1 MVSKRKRRRSLWIR
15 AFIDWYQQYET
26 FINEKTVDE
35 VSGRW
40 WFTHKM
46 LHRSVSHIKRAIL
59 ALFSYTR
66 YPNVSK
72 SSNSIESF
80 FGHLKDNL
88 RIHRGLSE
96 QHFKDF
102 VKWYL
107 FLNSNDGYQKKRMT
121 RIIQF
126 WSFALMLHQPLLASS
141 P

>member
-1 MVSKRKRRRSLWIR
+1 MMRHSYGYGLLLTGIGDTNHLSMK
-15 AFIDWYQQYET
+15 
-26 FINEKTVDE
+26 KTVDE
-35 VSGRW
+35 LSGRW

-46 LHRSVSHIKRAIL
+46 LHRSVSHIKRAIPD
-59 ALFSYTR
+59 LFSYTR
-66 YPNVSK
+66 YPNVPK

-107 FLNSNDGYQKKRMT
+107 FLNSNDGIIKKRK
-121 RIIQF
+121 
-126 WSFALMLHQPLLASS
+126 
-141 P
+141 